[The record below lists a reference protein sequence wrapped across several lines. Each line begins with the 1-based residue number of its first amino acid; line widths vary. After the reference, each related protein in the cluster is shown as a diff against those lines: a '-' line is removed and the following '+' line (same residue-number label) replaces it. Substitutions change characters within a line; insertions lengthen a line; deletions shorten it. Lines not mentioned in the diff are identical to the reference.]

1 MKNSLLIVLLSC
13 FMFSCADKY
22 ERKINSHFKKFI
34 FVENLKD
41 YKIEGIKRSQVTK
54 GENEIRV
61 LKSNINELKKEI
73 NNNYLAINKAQEEIN
88 KIRTGKTYRYAG
100 LNYYSN
106 SPPILDYENVTV
118 YNLDN
123 SLLDFYKVG
132 KLQMIKNKKEFILE
146 KYNNIRLVEK
156 KIKKEN
162 LKLDSILK
170 NPNKDILWINS
181 YITIKGEEKTGINR
195 INYFVAQYPNGEI
208 KNLYSY

>member
-1 MKNSLLIVLLSC
+1 
-13 FMFSCADKY
+13 MFSCADKY

-34 FVENLKD
+34 FIKNLKD

-54 GENEIRV
+54 GENEIRI

-73 NNNYLAINKAQEEIN
+73 NSNQLAINKVQEEIN
-88 KIRTGKTYRYAG
+88 KIRTGRTYRFG
-100 LNYYSN
+100 VFNYYSN
-106 SPPILDYENVTV
+106 RPPISHYENFTG
-118 YNLDN
+118 YNLDY
-123 SLLDFYKVG
+123 SLLDIDKVG
-132 KLQMIKNKKEFILE
+132 KFQMIKNKQEFILE
-146 KYNNIRLVEK
+146 KYKNIRLVEK

-162 LKLDSILK
+162 LKLDSVRK

-181 YITIKGEEKTGINR
+181 YITIKGEEKTGIKR